1 MKLKKRVISLL
12 LVTIMMFNSIPA
24 IHASA
29 GELTINGSLTDA
41 ITDMEYGWDGSTYR
55 FAEDVLGGVQDGDE
69 VYLVADV
76 VTSDPLTAGSTVSL
90 KLINFRL
97 EGANAADYL
106 LPELTD
112 ILPVQK
118 EIKILA
124 KTIAICPAQTY
135 IYYGQDTPAGGILT
149 ELADYSSQ
157 LVGDDEVRISCAFK
171 VQFNGSSEIGT
182 YDINLQGIVTAEGE
196 DASNYQIEA
205 AENLK
210 FDIRA
215 YMTDAEAVP
224 EEGFDGNYDG
234 KLTTKLYAPEG
245 FRISTTG
252 GMNNSEWKSSITVT
266 LEETQSGS
274 ITYYLRNNNS
284 EDAAYYRAICEK
296 THNYSSIPTPTV
308 TGIKIELV
316 DPDKKI
322 LFREDGVFANNDIKV
337 TAYVSGSTIAQD
349 TMIFLSK
356 NGELASILVPAENA
370 EEKDGRY
377 TYQAS
382 FDIKSTDGESAWYYL
397 DAYAE
402 NSAGTGE
409 RYSVSNST
417 DTFVD
422 TDTKVTAPL
431 VIDRKPAEVD
441 ISSINGNYHHAWIRA
456 ECFIEDPDS
465 GVAKVE
471 YKWDQ
476 AEYAELTDYD
486 SSETKFCLDLSW
498 DEAQR
503 VEGGRH
509 TLSLRVTDAMG
520 NVTEPSRTD
529 DKGSDFMDPVVES
542 VEIKTESGKEV
553 VPCSDGY
560 FSNEPVQIIIKA
572 HDNEADPYTVSS
584 GVKSVKVNED
594 ANGFE
599 AVWNEEA
606 NAYVLTVAPD
616 RKLTNVLIT
625 VTDGCGL
632 DTPEYLK
639 DLIQGVE
646 IGNIYVEDKAPS
658 ISFENFDEL
667 KQVYDNMAW
676 IDINKIDE
684 KLEIVFQD
692 NPYKPDNSE
701 QNCSGLA
708 QVIIKDGENV
718 LYQRDYS
725 VGDVE
730 GSFAYDLSKFAEG
743 DHTITVTVVDNC
755 GNSTPGSISFTKKTT
770 ITEAAKISIENP
782 EGKKI
787 GEDCW
792 FAGENDITFR
802 VGTTDNATKLAKIE
816 LNINGE
822 KPEYDYKKIIEDD
835 DIYGVS
841 IDTSDFELSEDH
853 TYTISATI
861 YDLAMNHRDLDPV
874 TVYVDT
880 EAPKIHR
887 ITVQKSG
894 EPLADQ
900 VLRLLPFGIYSNDK
914 LTFRVYASDADY
926 DSGLDYGTVQF
937 SAEGAPVRMEWDDQ
951 NGCYWFELSAS
962 EDAISEST
970 LAFAVYDRF
979 GRSCE
984 ACVPIQNTNDEND
997 QTDSTAVMIE
1007 KEVPMMSFALPKGDG
1022 CARTDGQKWYNDSK
1036 ALELNVQDVESGIH
1050 SISFKVNGVPVTEDN
1065 KGNALISKPTAQEN
1079 DNITYFFDT
1088 DGLAEIAG
1096 ESENG
1101 EYHIEIVMTDN
1112 AGNKVSFAESYYI
1125 DKEPPKIDSIRFIPV
1140 TVDGITDT
1148 VEFVENLEYG
1158 FFFNEDLTVVVNM
1171 SDEKPSSGLYALKYR
1186 LVVNEEGVNQTVLT
1200 DTKAIE
1206 DGKVVIAA
1214 PEGFMGQ
1221 IFVEAL
1227 DYTNNSS
1234 GEKTTKAYV
1243 TDSTAPDI
1251 SITKNVQT
1259 TYRDAEGNALYT
1271 KTNAFTVVITD
1282 YIAGL
1287 RQISYTKT
1295 AERFPQGQQTIT
1307 ISNRVYQPG
1316 DILDD
1321 GWEVVSVNH
1330 NLVTQIRKTFEFA
1343 ADDNNVAMHFNAM
1356 DCSHNRTDTVS
1367 SEVFTI
1373 DTIAPVIRIEF
1384 HDDPDDDLYYD
1395 QNRVADIFVTERNF
1409 DAARINVL
1417 IQNAFGAVPGYSF
1430 SAVSLTEHTAT
1441 IDFGEGDYS
1450 FDVNGSDLSGR
1461 DAVVTF
1467 SGGNE
1472 KLFYVDKTVPVIVEN
1487 FAEFANDKENSFN
1500 IDKTAMITIT
1510 EHNFDPGL
1518 TNLRITRKAAGEEH
1532 SQNGMVDVT
1541 AEILAGN
1548 SWTKNGDSHSME
1560 FTFSKDAVYF
1570 VQIAPVDLASNHGNE
1585 RNSVVFEIDKTVPV
1599 VSAKNENQTGEDDI
1613 QLLDIYSYERK
1624 DNPVPTVEFMDQN
1637 ISHIEY
1643 TLMTYI
1649 PEYLND
1655 GLVRIKP
1662 VTTQGIVEGNLF
1674 TLENFASDGI
1684 YAVELVAVDVAG
1696 NRSTPNTNT
1705 YARLVYQDVLAFI
1718 LDSNS
1723 TEGTGLYSLE
1733 HENGE
1738 AISKKPYDFKDLRV
1752 LVMAPAETDIDI
1764 VLRDTNGNDIQTES
1778 NFTTDNSVY
1787 GINVSTF
1794 EIDEAFFRE
1803 NFQDDIDMEMNLT
1816 VRNQEYRIDLAKIH
1830 IDSIAPTCDIPEE
1843 LTAWRWFAGEADR
1856 VFTLT
1861 NISEL
1866 LEEADCK
1873 VYDNG
1878 ELVPFDY
1885 FAEEDTITFKLSK
1898 GWHNIGIIL
1907 CDAAGNS
1914 NINPE
1919 IVNIYIGNFWII
1931 MAGTVFAAVVIA
1943 VVIALAYKRKRE
1955 KKEMTEDI

>member
-12 LVTIMMFNSIPA
+12 LVTIMLINSIPA
-24 IHASA
+24 VHASA

-55 FAEDVLGGVQDGDE
+55 FAENVLGGVQDGDE

-76 VTSDPLTAGSTVSL
+76 VTSDPLTAGSTVFL
-90 KLINFRL
+90 ELINFRL

-118 EIKILA
+118 QIKILA
-124 KTIAICPAQTY
+124 KTITLCPAQTY
-135 IYYGQDTPAGGILT
+135 IYYGQDMPADGILT

-157 LVGDDEVRISCAFK
+157 LVGDDEVHISCTFK

-182 YDINLQGIVTAEGE
+182 YDINLQGMVTAEGE
-196 DASNYQIEA
+196 DASNYQIEV
-205 AENLK
+205 AENMK

-215 YMTDAEAVP
+215 YETDAEAVP

-234 KLTTKLYAPEG
+234 KLTAILYAPEG

-252 GMNNSEWKSSITVT
+252 GMNNSEWRSSITVT

-284 EDAAYYRAICEK
+284 EDAVYYRAICEK

-308 TGIKIELV
+308 TGIKVESV
-316 DPDKKI
+316 DPNEKM
-322 LFREDGVFANNDIKV
+322 LFREDGVFANNNIKV
-337 TAYVSGSTIAQD
+337 TVYVSGATIAQD
-349 TMIFLSK
+349 TTIFLSK
-356 NGELASILVPAENA
+356 NGEDASVLVPAENA
-370 EEKDGRY
+370 EGKDGRY

-382 FDIKSTDGESAWYYL
+382 FEIESTDGESAWYYL

-402 NSAGTGE
+402 NSTGTGE
-409 RYSVSNST
+409 KYSVSNST
-417 DTFVD
+417 GTFVD
-422 TDTKVTAPL
+422 TVTKVTAPL
-431 VIDRKPAEVD
+431 VIDRAPADVT
-441 ISSINGNYHHAWIRA
+441 IHSIDGNFDNACIRA
-456 ECFIEDPDS
+456 DYSIEDPDS

-486 SSETKFCLDLSW
+486 SSKTRFFLDLPW
-498 DEAQR
+498 NKAQR

-509 TLSLRVTDAMG
+509 TLTLRVTDAMG
-520 NVTEPSRTD
+520 NVTECSRID
-529 DKGSDFMDPVVES
+529 DKGSDFMNPVIES

-553 VPCSDGY
+553 AHCTDGY
-560 FSNEPVQIIIKA
+560 FSNETVQIIIKA
-572 HDNEADPYTVSS
+572 HDNEAETDVMSS
-584 GVKSVKVNED
+584 GVQSVDVN
-594 ANGFE
+594 GSK

-606 NAYVLTVAPD
+606 NAYMLTVASD
-616 RKLTNVLIT
+616 RKLTDVLIT

-632 DTPEYLK
+632 KTSEYLK
-639 DLIQGVE
+639 NIIQGVE
-646 IGNIYVEDKAPS
+646 IGDIYVENKVPS

-667 KQVYDNMAW
+667 GHVYD
-676 IDINKIDE
+676 DE
-684 KLEIVFQD
+684 KGKVWIGSDAIDKQLIIVFQD
-692 NPYKPDNSE
+692 DSKTIF
-701 QNCSGLA
+701 SGLA
-708 QVIIKDGENV
+708 QVTIKDGENE
-718 LYQRDYS
+718 LFSKSDYS

-730 GSFAYDLSKFAEG
+730 GSFAYDLSKLAEG

-755 GNSTPGSISFTKKTT
+755 GNSTPESISFTKKTT

-802 VGTTDNATKLAKIE
+802 VGTTDNATKLAKIK
-816 LNINGE
+816 LVINGKE
-822 KPEYDYKKIIEDD
+822 REYNYKEIIADD

-841 IDTSDFELSEDH
+841 IDTSDFNLSEEH
-853 TYTISATI
+853 AYTISATI
-861 YDLAMNHRDLDPV
+861 WDRAMNKHDLADV
-874 TVYVDT
+874 TVHVDT

-887 ITVQKSG
+887 ITVQKSD
-894 EPLADQ
+894 ETLVDQ
-900 VLRLLPFGIYSNDK
+900 VLRILTFGIYSNDK
-914 LTFRVYASDADY
+914 LTFRVYASDADH

-937 SAEGAPVRMEWDDQ
+937 SAEDNPVRMEWDGQ

-962 EDAISEST
+962 EDAIIEST
-970 LAFAVYDRF
+970 MAFAVYDRF

-997 QTDSTAVMIE
+997 QTDSTVVMIE
-1007 KEVPMMSFALPKGDG
+1007 KKVPMMSFALPKGDG
-1022 CARTDGQKWYNDSK
+1022 FARADGQKWYNENK
-1036 ALELNVQDVESGIH
+1036 ALELNVQDVESGIY

-1065 KGNALISKPTAQEN
+1065 KGNALISKPTVREN

-1101 EYHIEIVMTDN
+1101 EYRIEIVVTDN
-1112 AGNKVSFAESYYI
+1112 AGNRISFAESYYI
-1125 DKEPPKIDSIRFIPV
+1125 DKKPPKIDSISFMPV

-1158 FFFNEDLTVVVNM
+1158 FFFNEDFTVVVNM
-1171 SDEKPSSGLYALKYR
+1171 SDEKPSSGLYAIKYR
-1186 LVVNEEGVNQTVLT
+1186 LVSNEEGVNRTVLA
-1200 DTKAIE
+1200 DMKAIE
-1206 DGKVVIAA
+1206 DGKVVIEA

-1221 IFVEAL
+1221 VFVEAL

-1243 TDSTAPDI
+1243 TDSTAPNI

-1259 TYRDAEGNALYT
+1259 TYRDAEGNSLYT
-1271 KTNAFTVVITD
+1271 KTNSFTVVITD

-1356 DCSHNRTDTVS
+1356 DHSHNRTDTVS

-1384 HDDPDDDLYYD
+1384 HDDPDDDLYYN

-1518 TNLRITRKAAGEEH
+1518 TNLRITRKATGEEH
-1532 SQNGMVDVT
+1532 SQNGMIDVT

-1548 SWTKNGDSHSME
+1548 SWTKNGDSYSME
-1560 FTFSKDAVYF
+1560 FIFSKDAVYF
-1570 VQIAPVDLASNHGNE
+1570 VQIAPVDLASNQGDK
-1585 RNSVVFEIDKTVPV
+1585 RNTVVFEIDKTVPV
-1599 VSAKNENQTGEDDI
+1599 VSAKNENQTGEGDT
-1613 QLLDIYSYERK
+1613 QFLDIYSYERK

-1733 HENGE
+1733 HENGK
-1738 AISKKPYDFKDLRV
+1738 AISKKPYDFKDLRI
-1752 LVMAPAETDIDI
+1752 LVMAPTETDIDI

-1778 NFTTDNSVY
+1778 HFTTDNSVY

-1794 EIDEAFFRE
+1794 EIDEAFFRD

-1830 IDSIAPTCDIPEE
+1830 IDSIAPTCDIPGE

-1856 VFTLT
+1856 VFTIT

-1878 ELVPFDY
+1878 ELIPFDY
-1885 FAEEDTITFKLSK
+1885 SAEEDTITFKLSK

-1931 MAGTVFAAVVIA
+1931 MAGTVFAAA
-1943 VVIALAYKRKRE
+1943 VAAAAIALAYKRKRE